1 MLDSTLDIDLQETG
15 FKVLRLTNAIQRAE
29 KVLTRLAS
37 DKDIDMFAR
46 AEAREALLILRE
58 AME

>member
-1 MLDSTLDIDLQETG
+1 MLDTTLDVDLQEAG
-15 FKVLRLTNAIQRAE
+15 FKVLRLTHAIQRAE
-29 KVLTRLAS
+29 KVLTHLAN
-37 DKDIDMFAR
+37 DQDTDMFAR